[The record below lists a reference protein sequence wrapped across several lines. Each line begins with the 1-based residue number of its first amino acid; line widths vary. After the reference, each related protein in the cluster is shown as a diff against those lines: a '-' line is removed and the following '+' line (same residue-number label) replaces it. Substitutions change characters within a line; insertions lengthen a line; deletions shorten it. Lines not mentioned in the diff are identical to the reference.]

1 MGLEHTLSL
10 LDFLNN
16 PQEGIKTIHIA
27 GTNGKGST
35 GATIYSIL
43 REYGYKVGLYTSPH
57 LIKFNERIRINGR
70 FISDEEIMSFMRYV
84 QPSINEIKS
93 TFFEVTTAM
102 AFNHFN
108 EKNVDIAIIETGL
121 GGRLDSTNVVNPVL
135 TVMTPIS
142 FDHID
147 ILGDTIEKIAAE
159 KAGIVKDRVPLITAK
174 QLEEVFNILKRKANG
189 KKATID
195 TPSDPIDIKLGL
207 NGTGFKLGGRI
218 FLTSLIGNH
227 QAERVETVEMERG
240 IQIAEWFLDES
251 MKLNTTIN
259 TPKSNQDAEKLL
271 AWLKIRQKSSTQPIT
286 PRELSQDGP
295 NSLRGKTKR
304 DEVLKILEE
313 PSDEELYYLSMIK
326 YQQNIA
332 YLHSDL
338 NFMPKLKKVW
348 SSWNYIQRGKKNLN
362 NLCVT
367 YWMNK
372 LQNLNTEEQIFVTL
386 NTHPIFN
393 IKNVYKK
400 IIYSHPIYDKETI
413 TAQKGIKNIQ
423 GIKNTW
429 FCGAYQGNGF
439 HEDGIK
445 SGLNIAEKISKYRR
459 PWKK

>member
-174 QLEEVFNILKRKANG
+174 QLEEVFNILKKKVNG

-227 QAERVETVEMERG
+227 QAENASLAISAVKKFNPQISYEVIAKGLKNVSWPGRLQLVSNRTYYDVAHNEGSIQRVLEN
-240 IQIAEWFLDES
+240 
-251 MKLNTTIN
+251 LNTIYPN
-259 TPKSNQDAEKLL
+259 SDFYGLFCLKGDKELRSIAKYIKSQFKMLFV
-271 AWLKIRQKSSTQPIT
+271 TT
-286 PRELSQDGP
+286 SQDGLLLD
-295 NSLRGKTKR
+295 S
-304 DEVLKILEE
+304 I
-313 PSDEELYYLSMIK
+313 ELSK
-326 YQQNIA
+326 
-332 YLHSDL
+332 
-338 NFMPKLKKVW
+338 KLKKLDIA
-348 SSWNYIQRGKKNLN
+348 NCPLDNI
-362 NLCVT
+362 NLC
-367 YWMNK
+367 MRKINSIRK
-372 LQNLNTEEQIFVTL
+372 PNDVTL
-386 NTHPIFN
+386 IFGTHYIAKEIFSEFE
-393 IKNVYKK
+393 I
-400 IIYSHPIYDKETI
+400 SFD
-413 TAQKGIKNIQ
+413 
-423 GIKNTW
+423 
-429 FCGAYQGNGF
+429 
-439 HEDGIK
+439 
-445 SGLNIAEKISKYRR
+445 SGLI
-459 PWKK
+459 

>member
-10 LDFLNN
+10 LDFLNS
-16 PQEGIKTIHIA
+16 PQESIKTIHIA

-174 QLEEVFNILKRKANG
+174 QLEEVFNILKRKVNG

-227 QAERVETVEMERG
+227 QAENASLAISAVKKFNPQISYEVIAKGLKNVSWPGRLQLVSNRTYYDVAHNEGSIQRVLEN
-240 IQIAEWFLDES
+240 
-251 MKLNTTIN
+251 LNTIYPN
-259 TPKSNQDAEKLL
+259 SDFYGLFCLKGDKELRSIAKYIKSQFKMLFV
-271 AWLKIRQKSSTQPIT
+271 TT
-286 PRELSQDGP
+286 SQDGLLLD
-295 NSLRGKTKR
+295 S
-304 DEVLKILEE
+304 I
-313 PSDEELYYLSMIK
+313 ELSK
-326 YQQNIA
+326 
-332 YLHSDL
+332 
-338 NFMPKLKKVW
+338 KLKKLDIA
-348 SSWNYIQRGKKNLN
+348 NCPLDNI
-362 NLCVT
+362 NLC
-367 YWMNK
+367 MRKINSIRK
-372 LQNLNTEEQIFVTL
+372 PNDVTL
-386 NTHPIFN
+386 IFGTHYIAKEIFSEFE
-393 IKNVYKK
+393 I
-400 IIYSHPIYDKETI
+400 SFD
-413 TAQKGIKNIQ
+413 
-423 GIKNTW
+423 
-429 FCGAYQGNGF
+429 
-439 HEDGIK
+439 
-445 SGLNIAEKISKYRR
+445 SGLI
-459 PWKK
+459 

>member
-16 PQEGIKTIHIA
+16 PQESIKTIHIA

-35 GATIYSIL
+35 SATIYSIL
-43 REYGYKVGLYTSPH
+43 REHGYKVGLYTSPH

-70 FISDEEIMSFMRYV
+70 LITDEEIMSFMRYA

-174 QLEEVFNILKRKANG
+174 QLEEVFNILKRKVNG

-227 QAERVETVEMERG
+227 QAENASLAISAVKKFNPQISYEVIAKGLKNVSWPGRLQLVSNRTYYDVAHNEGSIQRVLEN
-240 IQIAEWFLDES
+240 
-251 MKLNTTIN
+251 LNTIYPN
-259 TPKSNQDAEKLL
+259 SDFYGLFCLKGDKELRSIAKYIKSQFKMLFV
-271 AWLKIRQKSSTQPIT
+271 TT
-286 PRELSQDGP
+286 SQDGLLLD
-295 NSLRGKTKR
+295 S
-304 DEVLKILEE
+304 I
-313 PSDEELYYLSMIK
+313 ELSK
-326 YQQNIA
+326 
-332 YLHSDL
+332 
-338 NFMPKLKKVW
+338 KLKKLDIA
-348 SSWNYIQRGKKNLN
+348 NCPLDNI
-362 NLCVT
+362 NLC
-367 YWMNK
+367 MRKINSIRK
-372 LQNLNTEEQIFVTL
+372 PNDVTL
-386 NTHPIFN
+386 IFGTHYIAKEIFSEFE
-393 IKNVYKK
+393 I
-400 IIYSHPIYDKETI
+400 SFD
-413 TAQKGIKNIQ
+413 
-423 GIKNTW
+423 
-429 FCGAYQGNGF
+429 
-439 HEDGIK
+439 
-445 SGLNIAEKISKYRR
+445 SGLI
-459 PWKK
+459 

>member
-70 FISDEEIMSFMRYV
+70 FITDEEIISFMMYV
-84 QPSINEIKS
+84 QPIINEIKS

-174 QLEEVFNILKRKANG
+174 QLEEVFNILKKKVNG

-227 QAERVETVEMERG
+227 QAENASLAISAVKKFNPQISYEVIAKGLKNVSWPGRLQLVSNRTYYDVAHNEGSIQRVLEN
-240 IQIAEWFLDES
+240 
-251 MKLNTTIN
+251 LNTIYPN
-259 TPKSNQDAEKLL
+259 SDFYGLFCLKGDKELRSIAKYIKSQFKMLFV
-271 AWLKIRQKSSTQPIT
+271 TT
-286 PRELSQDGP
+286 SQDGLLLD
-295 NSLRGKTKR
+295 S
-304 DEVLKILEE
+304 I
-313 PSDEELYYLSMIK
+313 ELSK
-326 YQQNIA
+326 
-332 YLHSDL
+332 
-338 NFMPKLKKVW
+338 KLKKLDIT
-348 SSWNYIQRGKKNLN
+348 NCPLDNIHLCMGKINSIRKPND
-362 NLCVT
+362 
-367 YWMNK
+367 
-372 LQNLNTEEQIFVTL
+372 VTL
-386 NTHPIFN
+386 IFGTHYIAKEIFSEFE
-393 IKNVYKK
+393 I
-400 IIYSHPIYDKETI
+400 SFD
-413 TAQKGIKNIQ
+413 
-423 GIKNTW
+423 
-429 FCGAYQGNGF
+429 
-439 HEDGIK
+439 
-445 SGLNIAEKISKYRR
+445 SGLI
-459 PWKK
+459 